1 MSMEISTFAQVMFI
15 IQNEKNDIYYNYRY
29 HYD

>member
-1 MSMEISTFAQVMFI
+1 MEISTFAQVMFI